1 MFKST
6 KLIELGSCA
15 FRQPRADSHCKY
27 LHGYQLKAKFWFES
41 ESLDINHWV
50 VDFGGLKDLKN
61 TLQQQFDHTTC
72 IAADDP
78 EIDTFHRLHE
88 IGVCDLRVMPKG
100 TGIERISEWCFETA
114 NQFIKDKTQSRCWC
128 TRVEV
133 FEHDNNSA
141 IFEQVNQPVVEHV
154 KQLHLDLENNKQPEQ
169 AASAPEPVPAD
180 TPEAKKQIFS
190 SNETKVT
197 NSYLDKNAPKN
208 SWRF

>member
-41 ESLDINHWV
+41 ASLDINHWV
-50 VDFGGLKDLKN
+50 VDFGGLKGLKS
-61 TLQQQFDHTTC
+61 TLHQQFDHTTC

-78 EIDTFHRLHE
+78 EIETFRRLHDLG
-88 IGVCDLRVMPKG
+88 ICDLRIMPKG

-114 NQFIKDKTQSRCWC
+114 NEFVKNMTQNRCWC
-128 TRVEV
+128 TQVEV

-141 IFEQVNQPVVEHV
+141 IFESLEQPTIENV
-154 KQLHLDLENNKQPEQ
+154 KQMQFELDKPEQ
-169 AASAPEPVPAD
+169 EKTTHPAPAVKQNKPA
-180 TPEAKKQIFS
+180 QVFS
-190 SNETKVT
+190 SNETKVR